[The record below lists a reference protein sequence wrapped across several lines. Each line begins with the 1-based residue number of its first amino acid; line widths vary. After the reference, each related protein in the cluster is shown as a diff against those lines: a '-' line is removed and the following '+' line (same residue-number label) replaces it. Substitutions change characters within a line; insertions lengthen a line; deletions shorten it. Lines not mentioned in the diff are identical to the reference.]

1 MNKKIIIKTM
11 ITLYVIIVCMC
22 TMCYAADSGVSKLV
36 GSMKKTSTP
45 EGMNGDFGTVKIIN
59 TAIGLLQIAGS
70 GIALLVITIMG
81 IKYILAAPGEK
92 ADIKKMA
99 TPIVIGCVLVF
110 GAVNLAA
117 IIESFS
123 GSVLTN

>member
-1 MNKKIIIKTM
+1 MNRKMVKIVSI
-11 ITLYVIIVCMC
+11 LFSLLLCMY
-22 TMCYAADSGVSKLV
+22 TICYAGTGVDDLIT
-36 GSMKKTSTP
+36 SMNSTSTP
-45 EGMNGDFGTVKIIN
+45 DITAGSHGTVQIVN
-59 TAIGLLQIAGS
+59 TAIGFLQIAGS
-70 GIALLVITIMG
+70 GIALIVITVLG

-99 TPIVIGCVLVF
+99 TPIVIGCALVF

-123 GSVLTN
+123 GNVLK

>member
-1 MNKKIIIKTM
+1 MNKKKVIKVM
-11 ITLYVIIVCMC
+11 VALYVIVTCVC
-22 TMCYAADSGVSKLV
+22 TICYAADPGVSSLV
-36 GSMKKTSTP
+36 SSMDGTSDASGIGSSH
-45 EGMNGDFGTVKIIN
+45 GTKNIIN
-59 TAIGLLQIAGS
+59 TAIGLLQVAGS

-92 ADIKKMA
+92 ADIKKMT
-99 TPIVIGCVLVF
+99 TPVVIGCVLVF

-123 GSVLTN
+123 ANVLK

>member
-1 MNKKIIIKTM
+1 MNKKTIIKIM
-11 ITLYVIIVCMC
+11 ITLYVIVVCTC
-22 TMCYAADSGVSKLV
+22 TMCYAQDEGIKSLVS
-36 GSMKKTSTP
+36 SMDGTSSP
-45 EGMNGDFGTVKIIN
+45 NMGAEHGTVKIVN

-99 TPIVIGCVLVF
+99 TPIIIGCVLVF

>member
-1 MNKKIIIKTM
+1 MNKKTIIKIM
-11 ITLYVIIVCMC
+11 ITLYVIVVCTC
-22 TMCYAADSGVSKLV
+22 TMCYAQDEGIKSLVS
-36 GSMKKTSTP
+36 SMDGTSSP
-45 EGMNGDFGTVKIIN
+45 NMGAEHGTVKIVN

>member
-1 MNKKIIIKTM
+1 
-11 ITLYVIIVCMC
+11 
-22 TMCYAADSGVSKLV
+22 MCYAQDEGIKSLVS
-36 GSMKKTSTP
+36 SMDGTSSP
-45 EGMNGDFGTVKIIN
+45 NMGAEHGTVKIVN

>member
-1 MNKKIIIKTM
+1 MSKKIIIKTM

-22 TMCYAADSGVSKLV
+22 TMCYAADGGISKLV

-45 EGMNGDFGTVKIIN
+45 EGLDDSFGTVKIVN

-117 IIESFS
+117 IIESFT
-123 GSVLTN
+123 GNVLN

>member
-1 MNKKIIIKTM
+1 MNKKTIIKIM
-11 ITLYVIIVCMC
+11 ITLYVIVVCTC
-22 TMCYAADSGVSKLV
+22 TMCYAADGGIKSLVS
-36 GSMKKTSTP
+36 SMSNTSKP
-45 EGMNGDFGTVKIIN
+45 QGMEGNFGTVSIIN

-117 IIESFS
+117 IIESFT
-123 GSVLTN
+123 GNVLE

>member
-1 MNKKIIIKTM
+1 MNKKIIIKIM
-11 ITLYVIIVCMC
+11 ITLYVIVVCTC
-22 TMCYAADSGVSKLV
+22 TMCYAQDQGIKSLV
-36 GSMKKTSTP
+36 GSMSSTSTP
-45 EGMNGDFGTVKIIN
+45 KGMNGNFGTVKIVN

-117 IIESFS
+117 IIESFT
-123 GSVLTN
+123 GNVLK

>member
-1 MNKKIIIKTM
+1 M
-11 ITLYVIIVCMC
+11 
-22 TMCYAADSGVSKLV
+22 
-36 GSMKKTSTP
+36 
-45 EGMNGDFGTVKIIN
+45 EGNFGTVSIIN

-70 GIALLVITIMG
+70 GIALLVITLMG

-117 IIESFS
+117 IIESFT
-123 GSVLTN
+123 GNVLE